1 MKIPYLKKK
10 PELKSYHNVTWE
22 DNYSWIHQKNIL
34 EVLRDKTKLDP
45 EVKNYL
51 DEENSYANY
60 HLKDTENL
68 QKKLFDEIKGRIKL
82 DDESLPYKDHTYE
95 YWSKTTAVGNYSIK
109 LRKKID
115 TDLVEEI
122 WNGDEEKKKLETE
135 YFGVGDLEVSNN
147 DKYLGY
153 SLDIKGSEYYT
164 IFIRDI
170 KTNEII
176 TKEISETSGGITFSL
191 DDKYVFYSKLD
202 QNHRA
207 RKIYR
212 HEIGNFNGQDE
223 LIFEEKSEAFTVS
236 IGLSSD
242 EKYYFINTSDHNTS
256 EQYYFGVDEIN
267 IKPKLIIKREKGI
280 IYSVSSWDS
289 KFFNHTNKDA
299 EDFKIDVSDS
309 LEKQNWKTFIPPRDE
324 VLIGGCTFLKNWI
337 IRSETS
343 NALDKLFV
351 KNISSGVEEEL
362 IFSNETVYVPG
373 ISLIQKDRDTD
384 NVYLGY
390 SSPKTP
396 SRVYSYNLSTKTKK
410 LVKEQ
415 EIPSG
420 HNPEDYIVERV
431 DYKSHD
437 GRLVPLTI
445 TRHKKT
451 KIDGSAN
458 LLLYGYGSY
467 GSSMSPNFSSTRLS
481 LINRDIIWATAHI
494 RGGMEKGMKWWKEGK
509 LINKKNT
516 FEDYIHAAKY
526 LIDNNYSSKGKIIGM
541 GGSAGGLLMGA
552 VVNQAPELFLGIIM
566 AVPFVDS
573 LTTNLDHSLPLT
585 VGEFDEFGNAKDI
598 KEHFDYIFSYAP
610 YNNIKKMDYPHILI
624 TTSLSANTLA
634 VTPEPHENTIFLLWS
649 KLNGLN
655 FSTIL
660 SLAINVRS
668 SVFINSEKGKQ
679 NEFLIDPLLKPFLG
693 SATFPSNLSI
703 LLASITLNSFSEIFL
718 SISCLSFTSFLFS
731 LAL

>member
-1 MKIPYLKKK
+1 MKVPYLKKK
-10 PELKSYHNVTWE
+10 PEIKSCHNIDWE

-45 EVKNYL
+45 EVKKYL
-51 DEENSYANY
+51 EEENSYAEH
-60 HLKDTENL
+60 HLKNTKNL

-82 DDESLPYKDHTYE
+82 DDESLPFKDHTYE
-95 YWSKTTAVGNYSIK
+95 YWTKTTSIGNYSIK
-109 LRKKID
+109 LRKKIN
-115 TDLVEEI
+115 TDEIEEI
-122 WNGDEEKKKLETE
+122 WNGDEEKDKLKTE

-147 DKYLGY
+147 DEHLGY
-153 SLDIKGSEYYT
+153 SLDTKGSEYYT

-170 KTNEII
+170 RTKKII
-176 TKEISETSGGITFSL
+176 TKEIPETSGSITFSL
-191 DDKYVFYSKLD
+191 DDKYIFYSKLD
-202 QNHRA
+202 ENHRA

-212 HEIGNFNGQDE
+212 HEIGNFNSLDE

-267 IKPKLIIKREKGI
+267 TKPKLIIKREKGI

-289 KFFNHTNKDA
+289 KFYNHTNKDA

-309 LEKQNWKTFIPPRDE
+309 LEKQNWKTFILPRDE

-362 IFSNETVYVPG
+362 IFSNENVYVPG
-373 ISLIQKDRDTD
+373 ISLTQKDRDTD

-624 TTSLSANTLA
+624 TTSLSDNRVLFD
-634 VTPEPHENTIFLLWS
+634 EPAKFTAKLREYKTDNNLL
-649 KLNGLN
+649 
-655 FSTIL
+655 
-660 SLAINVRS
+660 
-668 SVFINSEKGKQ
+668 
-679 NEFLIDPLLKPFLG
+679 LLKTEMNAG
-693 SATFPSNLSI
+693 HGGKSGRDGAI
-703 LLASITLNSFSEIFL
+703 EEIAIDYAF
-718 SISCLSFTSFLFS
+718 
-731 LAL
+731 ALKVAKKI

>member
-1 MKIPYLKKK
+1 MKIPHLKKK
-10 PELKSYHNVTWE
+10 SEIKTCHNISWE
-22 DNYSWIHQKNIL
+22 DDYSWIHQDDIL
-34 EVLRDKTKLDP
+34 EVLKDSKKLNP
-45 EVKNYL
+45 EVRKYL
-51 DEENSYANY
+51 EEENSYTDF
-60 HLKDTENL
+60 HLSDTKNI

-170 KTNEII
+170 ETNEII
-176 TKEISETSGGITFSL
+176 TKKITETSGGITFSL

-212 HEIGNFNGQDE
+212 HEIGNFNSLDE

-256 EQYYFGVDEIN
+256 EQYYFGVDEVN
-267 IKPKLIIKREKGI
+267 TKPKLIIKREKGI

-289 KFFNHTNKDA
+289 KFYNHTNKDA

-362 IFSNETVYVPG
+362 IFSNENVYVPG
-373 ISLIQKDRDTD
+373 ISLTQKDRDTD

-624 TTSLSANTLA
+624 TTSLSDNRVLFD
-634 VTPEPHENTIFLLWS
+634 EPAKFTAKLREYKTDNNLL
-649 KLNGLN
+649 
-655 FSTIL
+655 
-660 SLAINVRS
+660 
-668 SVFINSEKGKQ
+668 
-679 NEFLIDPLLKPFLG
+679 LLKTEMNAG
-693 SATFPSNLSI
+693 HGGKSGRDGAI
-703 LLASITLNSFSEIFL
+703 EEIAIDYAF
-718 SISCLSFTSFLFS
+718 
-731 LAL
+731 ALKVAKKI

>member
-1 MKIPYLKKK
+1 MKIPHLKKK
-10 PELKSYHNVTWE
+10 VELKSCHDVTWE
-22 DNYSWIHQKNIL
+22 DNYSWIHQQNIL
-34 EVLRDKTKLDP
+34 EVLKDKSKLNP
-45 EVKNYL
+45 EVKKYL
-51 DEENSYANY
+51 DEENSYAEY
-60 HLKDTENL
+60 HLKDTKSV

-95 YWSKTTAVGNYSIK
+95 YWTKTTATGNYSIK

-115 TDLVEEI
+115 TDNVEEI
-122 WNGDEEKKKLETE
+122 WNGDEEKKKLSTE
-135 YFGVGDLEVSNN
+135 YFGIGDLEVSNN

-170 KTNEII
+170 KTKKII
-176 TKEISETSGGITFSL
+176 SKEIPETSGGITFSL
-191 DDKYVFYSKLD
+191 DDKYIFYSKLD
-202 QNHRA
+202 ENHRA

-212 HEIGNFNGQDE
+212 HEIGNLNDDDK

-256 EQYYFGVDEIN
+256 EQYYFNVNEEN
-267 IKPKLIIKREKGI
+267 PVPKLIIQREKGVL
-280 IYSVSSWDS
+280 YSISSWND
-289 KFFNHTNKDA
+289 KFYNHTNKNA
-299 EDFKIDVSDS
+299 EDFKINISDS
-309 LEKQNWKTFIPPRDE
+309 LEIQSWKTFIESKNE
-324 VLIGGCTFLKNWI
+324 VLIGGCTFLKDWI

-343 NALDKLFV
+343 NALDKIFI
-351 KNISSGVEEEL
+351 KNISSGIEEEL
-362 IFSNETVYVPG
+362 IVSDEKVCVPG
-373 ISLIQKDRDTD
+373 ISLTQKDRNTD

-396 SRVYSYNLSTKTKK
+396 SRVYLYNLSTKSKK

-420 HNPEDYIVERV
+420 HNSDDYIVERIE
-431 DYKSHD
+431 YKSHD

-451 KIDGSAN
+451 KIDGTSN

-467 GSSMSPNFSSTRLS
+467 GSSMSPSFSSTRLS
-481 LINRDIIWATAHI
+481 LIDRDIIWATAHI

-509 LINKKNT
+509 LTNKKNT
-516 FEDYIHAAKY
+516 FKDYNFAAKY
-526 LIDNNYSSKGKIIGM
+526 LIDHKYSSKGKIIGM

-585 VGEFDEFGNAKDI
+585 VGEFDEFGNAKDN

-624 TTSLSANTLA
+624 TTSLSDNRVLFD
-634 VTPEPHENTIFLLWS
+634 EPAKFTAKLRDHKTDNNLL
-649 KLNGLN
+649 
-655 FSTIL
+655 
-660 SLAINVRS
+660 
-668 SVFINSEKGKQ
+668 
-679 NEFLIDPLLKPFLG
+679 LLKTEMNAG
-693 SATFPSNLSI
+693 HGGKSGRDGAI
-703 LLASITLNSFSEIFL
+703 EEIAIDYAFAL
-718 SISCLSFTSFLFS
+718 KISKKI
-731 LAL
+731 

>member
-10 PELKSYHNVTWE
+10 PELKSCHDVTWE

-34 EVLRDKTKLDP
+34 EVLRDKSKLLP
-45 EVKNYL
+45 EVKDYL
-51 DEENSYANY
+51 EEENKYTDH
-60 HLKDTENL
+60 HLENTKPL
-68 QKKLFDEIKGRIKL
+68 QKKIFDEIKGRIKL
-82 DDESLPYKDHTYE
+82 DDESLPYRDHTYE
-95 YWSKTTAVGNYSIK
+95 YWTKTTKTGNYSIK
-109 LRKKID
+109 LRKKINSD
-115 TDLVEEI
+115 EIEEI
-122 WNGDEEKKKLETE
+122 WNGDKEKENLGVE

-153 SLDIKGSEYYT
+153 SLDTKGSEYYT
-164 IFIRDI
+164 IFIRNI
-170 KTNEII
+170 ETNEII
-176 TKEISETSGGITFSL
+176 TKEITETSGGITFSL
-191 DDKYVFYSKLD
+191 DDKFIFYSKLD
-202 QNHRA
+202 ENHRA

-212 HEIGNFNGQDE
+212 HEIGNFKDQDQ
-223 LIFEEKSEAFTVS
+223 LIFEEKTEAFTVS

-242 EKYYFINTSDHNTS
+242 EKYYFINSSDHNTS
-256 EQYYFGVDEIN
+256 EQYYFSVEEKN
-267 IKPKLIIKREKGI
+267 PKPKLIMQREKGI
-280 IYSVSSWDS
+280 LYSISSWDG
-289 KFFNHTNKDA
+289 KFYNHTNKNA

-309 LEKQNWKTFIPPRDE
+309 LENQEWKTFIPARNE
-324 VLIGGCTFLKNWI
+324 VLIGGLTFLKDWI

-343 NALDKLFV
+343 DALDKLFV
-351 KNISSGVEEEL
+351 KNISTGIEEEL
-362 IFSNETVYVPG
+362 IFSNENIYVPG
-373 ISLIQKDRDTD
+373 VSLVQRDRNTNDI
-384 NVYLGY
+384 YLGY

-396 SRVYSYNLSTKTKK
+396 SRVYSYNLKNKSKK

-420 HNPEDYIVERV
+420 HNPDDYVVERV
-431 DYKSHD
+431 EYKSHD

-481 LINRDIIWATAHI
+481 LIDRDIIWATAHI

-509 LINKKNT
+509 LTNKKNT
-516 FEDYIHAAKY
+516 FEDYIYAAKY
-526 LIDNNYSSKGKIIGM
+526 LIDQKYSSKEKIIGM

-585 VGEFDEFGNAKDI
+585 VGEFDEFGNAKDN

-624 TTSLSANTLA
+624 TTSLSDNRVLFD
-634 VTPEPHENTIFLLWS
+634 EPAKFTAKLRDYKTDNNLL
-649 KLNGLN
+649 
-655 FSTIL
+655 
-660 SLAINVRS
+660 
-668 SVFINSEKGKQ
+668 
-679 NEFLIDPLLKPFLG
+679 LLKTEMNAGHGGKSGRDGAIEEIALDY
-693 SATFPSNLSI
+693 
-703 LLASITLNSFSEIFL
+703 SFAL
-718 SISCLSFTSFLFS
+718 KISDKI
-731 LAL
+731 

>member
-170 KTNEII
+170 ETNEII
-176 TKEISETSGGITFSL
+176 TKKITETSGGITFSL

-212 HEIGNFNGQDE
+212 HEIGNFNSLDE

-267 IKPKLIIKREKGI
+267 TKPKLIMKREKGI

-289 KFFNHTNKDA
+289 KFYNHTNKDA

-309 LEKQNWKTFIPPRDE
+309 LDKQNWKTFIPPRDE

-362 IFSNETVYVPG
+362 IFSNENVYVPG
-373 ISLIQKDRDTD
+373 ISLTQRDRDTD

-624 TTSLSANTLA
+624 TTSLSDNRVLFD
-634 VTPEPHENTIFLLWS
+634 EPAKFTAKLRDYKTDNNLL
-649 KLNGLN
+649 
-655 FSTIL
+655 
-660 SLAINVRS
+660 
-668 SVFINSEKGKQ
+668 
-679 NEFLIDPLLKPFLG
+679 LLKTEMNAG
-693 SATFPSNLSI
+693 HGGKSGRDGAI
-703 LLASITLNSFSEIFL
+703 EEIAIDYAF
-718 SISCLSFTSFLFS
+718 
-731 LAL
+731 ALKIAEKI